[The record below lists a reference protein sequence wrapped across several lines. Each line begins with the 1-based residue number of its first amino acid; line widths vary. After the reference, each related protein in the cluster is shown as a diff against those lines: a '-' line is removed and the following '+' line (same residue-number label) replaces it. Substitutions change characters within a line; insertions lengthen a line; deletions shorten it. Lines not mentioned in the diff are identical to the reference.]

1 MENPP
6 PKKYAHLLIV
16 AWTLNATTQMATA
29 GMSIIEKKGTW
40 VINQVVVGITSN
52 QTAGR
57 TGPAGTANLADGTAN
72 LVDGVSPVDGASPVV
87 VGTVGQSQLKSR
99 LGLLTVT
106 IRLSC
111 GQSLLHV
118 ILPAIRRQ
126 IQQIRQQILQ
136 LQCRQIRRLQFRQ
149 ILRLQSRHQSRRQC
163 LHHILRLIRLKSH
176 PNTPQKSQRGCP
188 VKSLCGVLLCGRHLH
203 QLGTDGA
210 NRRNVQ

>member
-6 PKKYAHLLIV
+6 PKKYAHRLNV
-16 AWTLNATTQMATA
+16 AWILNATTQMVTA
-29 GMSIIEKKGTW
+29 GMSIIKKKGTW

-126 IQQIRQQILQ
+126 IQQIRQQILR
-136 LQCRQIRRLQFRQ
+136 LQC
-149 ILRLQSRHQSRRQC
+149 RHQSRRRC

-176 PNTPQKSQRGCP
+176 PSTPQKSQRGCP

>member
-6 PKKYAHLLIV
+6 PKKYAHRLNV
-16 AWTLNATTQMATA
+16 AWILNATTQMVTA
-29 GMSIIEKKGTW
+29 GMSIIKKKGTW